1 MIFLSLITI
10 PQAFYPILKLP
21 AILCVIVCVFSST
34 TKSHTTHITVQ
45 LYSIVNIITDSHHFK
60 KAYYVLGP
68 YIYYLI

>member
-10 PQAFYPILKLP
+10 PQAFYPVLKLP
-21 AILCVIVCVFSST
+21 AILRVVVCVFSST

-45 LYSIVNIITDSHHFK
+45 LYSIVNIITQ